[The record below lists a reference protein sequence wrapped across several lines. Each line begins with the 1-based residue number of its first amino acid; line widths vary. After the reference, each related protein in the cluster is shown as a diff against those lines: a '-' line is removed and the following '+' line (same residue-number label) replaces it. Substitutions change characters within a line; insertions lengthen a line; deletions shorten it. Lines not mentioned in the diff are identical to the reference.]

1 MTTQAELLAQR
12 LRFLDIA
19 QWRSRAEIEGHQRQ
33 ALASL
38 ARHCETYS
46 PQFRKRLQAAGLR
59 PEDLGAPGGLQ
70 RLPVLSR
77 REVQAAHDLFCTA
90 VPKAHMPRTKTQTS
104 GSTGEPVLIWRTA
117 LNRFDW
123 LCMTMRE
130 HLWHER
136 AFSEPFC
143 AIRANIDE
151 VRLNNWG
158 APAALLRET
167 GPLLGLPINRSI
179 AEQVEKIAAFHTHTL
194 LIYPN
199 ALSGVIDYCQSCG
212 VRLADLKAIITVG
225 EALSPDIRARAEA
238 FFDVKI
244 SDIYSSQEAGTI
256 ALQCPVSGLYHTM
269 AENVIVEVV
278 DSDGKAAGEGNSGRL
293 LITDLRNFATPLV
306 RYDIGDYAKMGPPCP
321 CGRGLPTL
329 SHVLGRERN
338 LIVMP
343 DGSRNWPMMGYA
355 KYRQIAPIVQYQIVQ
370 EDREHVEMR
379 LVVERPLTA
388 EEESGLTAH
397 VQKSLGHPF
406 QIRLSYFD
414 GKIPASPTGKFEE
427 FVCRAH

>member
-1 MTTQAELLAQR
+1 MNRQAELLSQR
-12 LRFLDIA
+12 LRFLDDT
-19 QWRSRAEIEGHQRQ
+19 QWRSRAEIEVHQHQELVR
-33 ALASL
+33 L

-46 PQFRKRLQAAGLR
+46 PQFRERLRAAGLR
-59 PEDLGAPGGLQ
+59 PEDLEAPGGLR
-70 RLPVLSR
+70 RLPELSR
-77 REVQAAHDLFCTA
+77 REVQAARDLFCTA
-90 VPKAHMPRTKTQTS
+90 VPKAHMPRTKSQTS

-117 LNRFDW
+117 LNQFDW
-123 LCMTMRE
+123 LCTTMRE

-136 AFSEPFC
+136 DFTKPFC

-151 VRLNNWG
+151 VRLENWG
-158 APAALLRET
+158 APAALLHKT

-199 ALSGVIDYCQSCG
+199 DLSGVIDYCQHHG
-212 VRLADLKAIITVG
+212 VLFSDLKAIITVG
-225 EALSPDIRARAEA
+225 ERLSLDIRARAEA
-238 FFDVKI
+238 FFGVKI

-269 AENVIVEVV
+269 AENVILEIV
-278 DSDGKAAGEGNSGRL
+278 DRDGNAVSAGDSGRI
-293 LITDLRNFATPLV
+293 LITDLHNFATPLI
-306 RYDIGDYAKMGPPCP
+306 RYDIGDYAEVGPPCP

-329 SHVLGRERN
+329 KRILGRERN

-343 DGSRNWPMMGYA
+343 DGSRNWPLVGYA
-355 KYRQIAPIVQYQIVQ
+355 KYREIAPIHQYQIIQ

-379 LVVERPLTA
+379 LVVEQPLTA
-388 EEESGLTAH
+388 EEESRLIAH

-406 QIRLSYFD
+406 QIRLSYFE
-414 GKIPASPTGKFEE
+414 GKIPADATGKFEE
-427 FVCRAH
+427 FVCRVR